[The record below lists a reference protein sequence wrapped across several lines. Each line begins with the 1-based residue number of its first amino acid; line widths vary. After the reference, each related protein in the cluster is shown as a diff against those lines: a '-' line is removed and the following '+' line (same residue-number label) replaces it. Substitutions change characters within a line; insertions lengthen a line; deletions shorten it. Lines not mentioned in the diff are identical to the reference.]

1 MDRTVPDYVWLH
13 SEWHADEDK
22 WAAEQE
28 AKVAAISDQSRYRRL
43 QTEKQPH
50 SLECFLR
57 GHKLCSQQRLS
68 KI

>member
-13 SEWHADEDK
+13 SEWHADEDI

-43 QTEKQPH
+43 QTE
-50 SLECFLR
+50 
-57 GHKLCSQQRLS
+57 
-68 KI
+68 